1 MAGEISYNAYRRN
14 NYDEKEYYSMI
25 GGYSG
30 SGVLGNYLLK
40 TGDTATGSYTFD
52 TDTLFIDADNHA
64 IGMGIGSDSPGSLLD
79 MEGALTVRGI
89 SAPGLSSAG
98 QGILYFDVTSNV
110 FKISENGG
118 TYKNIFGGY
127 WTANENDIYNNNS
140 GGVGIGI
147 NSPIGML
154 HLNGDAEFSGN
165 DLVIQNSSNN
175 CGLTI
180 ISDVSCYV
188 YYKISSTIGAAIG
201 IESNGNLRFW
211 RNYSGWV
218 ESITLQNTSGNVGIN
233 NSDPAFTLDV
243 DGTGYFTGEVLL
255 EDNIGSDTFF
265 SGFGGS
271 GWRLDADSSGV
282 NTLSVDN
289 LYVRKAMNVY
299 ELIINQIRATNGS
312 LWVSDS
318 VKITNFELAPY
329 YDDPPGSGTG
339 YTVYIDTENFT
350 YSSLPIHPG
359 DFLRCQKWTG
369 SGVKYYTAHI
379 DAVNKTGPTYYDYF
393 NMHIIDGAG
402 IPEIGD
408 VLVRI
413 GHGYDTNRQG
423 AIYLT
428 ASDTNAPYIDILD
441 GVDGASFAGK
451 TKVRLGHLAGI
462 TDADFGG
469 TLSGYGLYASNAY
482 LKGELIMVANSSK
495 SGIPESYN
503 FQSSS
508 DGWQIAYGTK
518 TENTNTI
525 TIESTYTTNPVALFR
540 HNLYFPGKSL
550 HILQVRIKRIT
561 DGSNWVGKCYYKTSG
576 HDYTDSYYKSFNE
589 SDITT
594 EWGSLCLDMS
604 ELTAGGTDFI
614 DNTILSLYFFFGYD
628 DGGGVPDKY
637 EIDQIVIGDG
647 TNWGAVKGIPSMLE
661 PPTGTGLFLSATHMG
676 YYTASAWKTY
686 MDNAGNMVL
695 GDYAGGN
702 AGLYWDQ
709 SGAALNIRGIIRAT
723 SGDIGGWTIN
733 SAYLAKDTGTDAT
746 SAGMAPT
753 DYPFYGG
760 ATYANRAT
768 APFRVTNAGV
778 LTASDALIT
787 GTLQTGAS
795 GKRAVLSGVDNNM
808 LFYGTDGSLITIDD
822 SLLTD
827 DTHWEAEPGIKIE
840 GTSYFSYP
848 SCLVSSMVFEMLNY
862 TYSHQFYVKTNDTYL
877 EIYAKDMYH
886 YTGGNGNVKNLCIDT
901 VTGRIMCNFS

>member
-30 SGVLGNYLLK
+30 GGSLGNYLLK

-64 IGMGIGSDSPGSLLD
+64 IGLGIGSDSPGSLLD

-118 TYKNIFGGY
+118 AYKNIFGGY
-127 WTANENDIYNNNS
+127 WTPNGNDIYNNNS

-147 NSPIGML
+147 SSALGML
-154 HLNGDAEFSGN
+154 HLNGDAEFSCH
-165 DLVIQNSSNN
+165 DLVIQNDSNN

-180 ISDVSCYV
+180 ISGVSCYV
-188 YYKISSTIGAAIG
+188 FYEISSTIGAAIG
-201 IESNGNLRFW
+201 MYDNGNLRFL
-211 RNYSGWV
+211 RNYSGWS
-218 ESITLQNTSGNVGIN
+218 ESITIQNTSGNVGIN
-233 NSDPAFTLDV
+233 NSDPVFTLSV
-243 DGTGYFTGEVLL
+243 NGTGYFTGEVLL

-289 LYVRKAMNVY
+289 LYVRKALNVY

-318 VKITNFELAPY
+318 AKLDCDAVLQ
-329 YDDPPGSGTG
+329 GSG
-339 YTVYIDTENFT
+339 YYRCYIDTDDGNVYQPFV
-350 YSSLPIHPG
+350 I
-359 DFLRCQKWTG
+359 DDVVRCQRFTGRGVYESYYGSVYYWTG
-369 SGVKYYTAHI
+369 YVRDVDSGGTYFDV
-379 DAVNKTGPTYYDYF
+379 AVPA
-393 NMHIIDGAG
+393 AG
-402 IPEIGD
+402 GGYSGKPKEGD
-408 VLVRI
+408 VVVRVGNI
-413 GHGYDTNRQG
+413 NDTDRQG
-423 AIYLT
+423 SIYLT
-428 ASDTNAPYIDILD
+428 ASDHNAPYLDVMD
-441 GVDGASFAGK
+441 GVVAFGNFEDK
-451 TKVRLGHLAGI
+451 IKVRLGNLTGI

-469 TLSGYGLYASNAY
+469 ALSGYGLYSNNIY
-482 LKGELIMVANSSK
+482 LKGK
-495 SGIPESYN
+495 
-503 FQSSS
+503 
-508 DGWQIAYGTK
+508 
-518 TENTNTI
+518 
-525 TIESTYTTNPVALFR
+525 
-540 HNLYFPGKSL
+540 
-550 HILQVRIKRIT
+550 
-561 DGSNWVGKCYYKTSG
+561 
-576 HDYTDSYYKSFNE
+576 
-589 SDITT
+589 
-594 EWGSLCLDMS
+594 
-604 ELTAGGTDFI
+604 
-614 DNTILSLYFFFGYD
+614 
-628 DGGGVPDKY
+628 
-637 EIDQIVIGDG
+637 IVISSGSTGFANLADAG
-647 TNWGAVKGIPSMLE
+647 TVPTMAAS
-661 PPTGTGLFLSATHMG
+661 PTGTGLFLSATHMG

-746 SAGMAPT
+746 SAGMVPT

-768 APFRVTNAGV
+768 APFRVTNAGA

-787 GTLQTGAS
+787 GTLQTGTS
-795 GKRAVLSGVDNNM
+795 GKRAVLSGANNNM
-808 LFYGTDGSLITIDD
+808 LFYGMDGSLITIDD

-827 DTHWEAEPGIKIE
+827 DPYWEEEPGIKIE

-848 SCLVSSMVFEMLNY
+848 SCLVSSMVFEMQSSN
-862 TYSHQFYVKTNDTYL
+862 QFYVKTNETYL
-877 EIYAKDMYH
+877 NVVLDMVPSDAQ
-886 YTGGNGNVKNLCIDT
+886 YTPT
-901 VTGRIMCNFS
+901 TGRFLGIDIANGRIFWVT